1 MGLSQKYRHAEFVS
15 ASTLYPGLWIPKH
28 TFVAGACECGV
39 AGACEYGVAG
49 ACEYGVAFG
58 MTLGCKLIGQPISFF
73 KTQ

>member
-39 AGACEYGVAG
+39 AGACECGAAG
-49 ACEYGVAFG
+49 TCECGAAG
-58 MTLGCKLIGQPISFF
+58 TLTKIE
-73 KTQ
+73 